1 MMPVRAR
8 LILCLCHALCVAAA
22 ARADS
27 LVSLQF
33 KGYVNH
39 VVGNPFSFGLSGGE
53 PFSALFTYDPATP
66 AANSGTA
73 QTLYFQSTHYDVSV
87 AAHSFTPVANDWFV
101 FMSNDAGGGDFITF
115 SAGSYPAG
123 YGTIAID
130 NHPNTDAGFII
141 YLLDTT
147 GTVWNSVALPRSP
160 FPSFSAFD
168 NRDITTFAD
177 NRLGQMAETF
187 QVTLTGMQQVPEPGT
202 ACLMTLGVLGLVVAC
217 RRGLCGG
224 NFRIESWSGRRDAQ
238 RLSLR

>member
-1 MMPVRAR
+1 MMSARAR

-27 LVSLQF
+27 LVSLEF
-33 KGYVNH
+33 RGYVNN
-39 VVGNPFSFGLSGGE
+39 VVGNPFGFGLSGGE
-53 PFSALFTYDPATP
+53 PFSALFTYDTATP
-66 AANSGTA
+66 AGSSGPE

-87 AAHSFTPVANDWFV
+87 AGHSLTPVANDWFV

-130 NHPNTDAGFII
+130 NHPNSDAGFII
-141 YLLDTT
+141 YLLDTR
-147 GTVWNSVALPRSP
+147 GTVWNSIALPTNP
-160 FPSFSAFD
+160 FPSFGAFD

-187 QVTLTGMQQVPEPGT
+187 QVTLTDMQQVPEPGT
-202 ACLMTLGVLGLVVAC
+202 VCLTAMGLIGLAVAF
-217 RRGLCGG
+217 RRKLKV
-224 NFRIESWSGRRDAQ
+224 
-238 RLSLR
+238 